1 MTRCIALSG
10 GVGGA
15 KLALGLSKF
24 LSPDELLI
32 VANTG
37 DDFEHLGLTICP
49 DIDTLLYTLA
59 AIANPETGW
68 GRADESWKTMKALET
83 IGGETWFRLGD
94 RDLALHLTRKQQ
106 LASGKTLSDTVAN
119 IAESFSLKHPVVPMS
134 DQPVRTMVRTDI
146 GELPFQEYFVKNQ
159 CAPKVTGFQFAGVN
173 DAKPNPLLMD
183 ALRDPRLEAVIIC
196 PSNPFISIDPILAIP
211 GLREDLRACSAP
223 IIAVSPIIGNR
234 ALKGPAAKMLRELG
248 LDTSAAAIA
257 DHYGDLLQGFVID
270 SQDID
275 LANKLETKSRRV
287 HATNTIMKSLEDRV
301 TLARETFAFASQI
314 QTPQTV

>member
-15 KLALGLSKF
+15 KLALGLSKI
-24 LSPDELLI
+24 LTPDELLI

-59 AIANPETGW
+59 GIANPETGW
-68 GRADESWKTMKALET
+68 GRADESWETMKALEAV
-83 IGGETWFRLGD
+83 GGDTWFRLGD
-94 RDLALHLTRKQQ
+94 RDLALHLTRTQQ
-106 LASGKTLSDTVAN
+106 LASGETLSQTVAN
-119 IAESFSLKHPVVPMS
+119 LAESFGLKHPIVPMS

-159 CAPKVTGFQFAGVN
+159 CAPKVTGFQFDGVN
-173 DAKPNPLLMD
+173 DAKPNPRLMD
-183 ALRDPRLEAVIIC
+183 ALRDPRLEAVIVC

-211 GLREDLRACSAP
+211 GLREDLRAHSAP
-223 IIAVSPIIGNR
+223 ITAVSPIISGK
-234 ALKGPAAKMLRELG
+234 ALKGPAAKMLLELG
-248 LDTSAAAIA
+248 FDTSAAAIA

-270 SQDID
+270 AQDMD
-275 LANKLETKSRRV
+275 LANDLQTKNRHV
-287 HATNTIMKSLEDRV
+287 LATNTVMKSLEDRV
-301 TLARETFAFASQI
+301 TLARETLAFASKI

>member
-211 GLREDLRACSAP
+211 GLREDLRARSAP

-234 ALKGPAAKMLRELG
+234 AFKGPAAKMLRELG
-248 LDTSAAAIA
+248 FDTSAAAIA

>member
-15 KLALGLSKF
+15 KLALGLSKI
-24 LSPDELLI
+24 LTPDELLI

-59 AIANPETGW
+59 GIANPDTGW
-68 GRADESWKTMKALET
+68 GRANESWETMKTLKA

-94 RDLALHLTRKQQ
+94 LDLALHLTRTQQ
-106 LASGKTLSDTVAN
+106 LASGKTLSDTVAGL
-119 IAESFSLKHPVVPMS
+119 AKSLGLKHPIIPMS
-134 DQPVRTMVRTDI
+134 DQPVRTMVRTEI

-159 CAPKVTGFQFAGVN
+159 CLPKVSGFQFAGVT
-173 DAKPNPLLMD
+173 DAKPNPRLMD
-183 ALRDPRLEAVIIC
+183 AFNDPRLEAVIFC

-211 GLREDLRACSAP
+211 GLREDLRARSAP
-223 IIAVSPIIGNR
+223 TIAVSPIIGNR

-248 LDTSAAAIA
+248 FDTSAAAIA

-287 HATNTIMKSLEDRV
+287 HATNTVMKSLEDRV

-314 QTPQTV
+314 